1 MMPQPVPTDIAI
13 ALALSLG
20 VSLALGLAAFVVGRL
35 LAPSRPTAVKVSRYE
50 AGNIPL
56 GRARGRLSI
65 QYFGYLLIFVTFE
78 PIVVMLLTLVA
89 VKLPLHVT
97 LLLLL
102 APALYLVGLQAVIDK
117 VRRVELW
124 TLER

>member
-1 MMPQPVPTDIAI
+1 MMPQALPTDIII
-13 ALALSLG
+13 ALFLSLG
-20 VSLALGLAAFVVGRL
+20 ASLALGTIAFMVGRL
-35 LAPSRPTAVKVSRYE
+35 LSPSRPTAVKVSRYE

-56 GRARGRLSI
+56 GRARGRLSM

-89 VKLPLHVT
+89 AKLPLHVT

-102 APALYLVGLQAVIDK
+102 APALYLVGLQAVIDR
-117 VRRVELW
+117 VRRIELW
-124 TLER
+124 TLEG